1 MPPALARKVG
11 WLLLST
17 LLNGALLSGC
27 GRSTTVEVP
36 VAGWPGYE
44 YFFLAQEKQLGKPQ
58 QLNIRA
64 LEFAEPQEIVEAYAQ
79 AKIDI
84 AQITTVEAVDLCAK
98 VPERCPVVVLILNE
112 SRGGDM
118 VVVRPAI
125 GSLAGLRGKRVGIA
139 PSTLGPYVLSR
150 ALAREGMT
158 LADVRVVSI
167 PLTAAAPR
175 LASGE
180 IDGVALYPPFDEELI
195 KRGLAIVLFDS
206 SEIPGE
212 IFDVLAVDPTFYS
225 QNMALLGRLL
235 RVWQAAH
242 DLARTDPTAAEIM
255 GGREQITGQIFRENE
270 AGLVYFPLAEQQRLL
285 APQGPLVRSLE
296 AVQAVQ
302 RQLGLISG
310 SSALPRVSLEPLR
323 QALQ

>member
-1 MPPALARKVG
+1 MFFALARRAG
-11 WLLLST
+11 WLALTAVLK
-17 LLNGALLSGC
+17 GALLTGC
-27 GRSTTVEVP
+27 GQGTTVDIP
-36 VAGWPGYE
+36 VAGWPGFE
-44 YFFLAQEKQLGKPQ
+44 YFYLAQEKELGKPE
-58 QLNIRA
+58 QLTIKA
-64 LEFAEPQEIVEAYAQ
+64 LEFADPQEITEAYAQ
-79 AKIDI
+79 AKLDI
-84 AQITTVEAVDLCAK
+84 AQLTTVEAVDLCER

-118 VVVRPAI
+118 VVVRPTI

-167 PLTAAAPR
+167 PLSAAAPR

-180 IDGVALYPPFDEELI
+180 IDGVALYPPFSDELLQ
-195 KRGLAIVLFDS
+195 RGLAVPVFDS
-206 SEIPGE
+206 TEIPGE
-212 IFDVLAVDPTFYS
+212 IFDVLVVDPTFYS
-225 QNMALLGRLL
+225 QNTALLGRLL

-242 DLARTDPTAAEIM
+242 DLARREPAAAEIM
-255 GGREQITGQIFRENE
+255 GAREQITGQAFRKSE
-270 AGLVYFPLAEQQRLL
+270 AGLVYFPLAEQQGLL
-285 APQGPLVRSLE
+285 APQGPLVRNLE

-310 SSALPRVSLEPLR
+310 NAALPRVSLEPLR

>member
-1 MPPALARKVG
+1 VDI
-11 WLLLST
+11 
-17 LLNGALLSGC
+17 
-27 GRSTTVEVP
+27 P
-36 VAGWPGYE
+36 VAGWPGFE
-44 YFFLAQEKQLGKPQ
+44 YFYLAQEKKLGKPE
-58 QLNIRA
+58 QLTIKA
-64 LEFAEPQEIVEAYAQ
+64 LQFADPQEIVEAYAQ
-79 AKIDI
+79 AKLDI
-84 AQITTVEAVDLCAK
+84 AQITTVEAVDLCER

-112 SRGGDM
+112 SRGGDK
-118 VVVRPAI
+118 VVVRPTI

-139 PSTLGPYVLSR
+139 PSSLGPYVLSR

-167 PLTAAAPR
+167 PLSAAAPR

-180 IDGVALYPPFDEELI
+180 IDGVALYPPFSDELLQ
-195 KRGLAIVLFDS
+195 RGLAIAVFDS

-212 IFDVLAVDPTFYS
+212 IFDVLVVDPTFYS
-225 QNMALLGRLL
+225 QNTALLARLL

-242 DLARTDPTAAEIM
+242 DLARSDPAAAEIM
-255 GGREQITGQIFRENE
+255 GAREQITGQAFRESE

-285 APQGPLVRSLE
+285 APQGPLVRNLE

-302 RQLGLISG
+302 RQLGLTSG
-310 SSALPRVSLEPLR
+310 NALPRVSLEPLR